1 MKKSFKLFIVIP
13 MLFLINS
20 CKNEPNPKH
29 YTGEVIDLH
38 NHVFF
43 DEELGA
49 FSDTHKGTPEEI
61 IELTKNTQM
70 KKSGIITMAQKGQIE
85 KTKEKND
92 RIIKLAKNNMQ
103 FIPICSVHP
112 DDGKAALAEMERIAK
127 LGVRFIKL
135 HPNTQHFDVSSEQLV
150 KVVEKAGTLNL
161 IILLEGTFV
170 IDANALGKY
179 LNLVIPNPNTKF
191 IFTHMGGT
199 QFSDLQIFM
208 ILNKYKWYK
217 RNVWFDLAG
226 TVVEYANS
234 PYEDQLI
241 WTMKKIGTDRIIF
254 GSDFP
259 LYEPA
264 ETLKSFYNLELSDTI
279 EKQILH
285 DNYYNILKTK

>member
-1 MKKSFKLFIVIP
+1 MKKYFKLLIIIP

-20 CKNEPNPKH
+20 CKNEPKTEH

-61 IELTKNTQM
+61 EELTKNTPI
-70 KKSGIITMAQKGQIE
+70 KKCGIITMAKKGQIE

-92 RIIKLAKNNMQ
+92 RIITLAKNNAQ

-112 DDGKAALAEMERIAK
+112 DDGEAALAEMERVAK

-135 HPNTQHFDVSSEQLV
+135 HPNTQHFDISSEQV
-150 KVVEKAGTLNL
+150 IKVVEKAGTLNL
-161 IILLEGTFV
+161 IILIEGTFV
-170 IDANALGKY
+170 IDANGLGKY
-179 LNLVIPNPNTKF
+179 LNLVIPHPKTKF

-199 QFSDLQIFM
+199 QFSDMQIFM
-208 ILNKYKWYK
+208 FLNKYNWYK
-217 RNVWFDLAG
+217 RNVWFDIAA

-234 PYEDQLI
+234 PYKEQLI
-241 WTMKKIGTDRIIF
+241 WTMGKIGTDRILF

-259 LYEPA
+259 LYEPGK
-264 ETLKSFYNLELSDTI
+264 TLESFYSLGLPEKT

-285 DNYYNILKTK
+285 DNYYNILKIK

>member
-1 MKKSFKLFIVIP
+1 MKKYFKLLIVIP
-13 MLFLINS
+13 ILFLSNS
-20 CKNEPNPKH
+20 CKNEANIKH
-29 YTGEVIDLH
+29 YTGEIIDLH

-61 IELTKNTQM
+61 IELTKNTPI

-85 KTKEKND
+85 KTRKKND
-92 RIIKLAKNNMQ
+92 RIIKLAKNNTQ

-112 DDGKAALAEMERIAK
+112 DDGEAALAEMERVAK

-135 HPNTQHFDVSSEQLV
+135 HPNTQHFDVSSLQV
-150 KVVEKAGTLNL
+150 IKVVEKAGTLNL

-170 IDANALGKY
+170 IDAGGLGKY
-179 LNLVIPNPNTKF
+179 LNLVIPHPNTKF

-199 QFSDLQIFM
+199 QFSDMQIFM
-208 ILNKYKWYK
+208 ILNKYNWYK
-217 RNVWFDLAG
+217 RNVWFDIAG
-226 TVVEYANS
+226 TVAEYANS
-234 PYEDQLI
+234 PYEEQLI
-241 WTMKKIGTDRIIF
+241 WTMEKIGTDRIIF

-264 ETLKSFYNLELSDTI
+264 KTLESFYSLGLSEKI

-285 DNYYNILKTK
+285 DNYYDVLKTK